1 MDFYVEMIG
10 KENMPSLCLQ
20 RLSSQAHTGQNC
32 RPRQRH
38 LGEAGHDC
46 NGRYRRHRRI
56 QSTMLLEAGPDSEA
70 RLGNH
75 FADVKACKHRK
86 KIVD

>member
-10 KENMPSLCLQ
+10 MENVPSLRPQTLT
-20 RLSSQAHTGQNC
+20 SQAHTGQNR

-38 LGEAGHDC
+38 LGQAGHDC

-56 QSTMLLEAGPDSEA
+56 ENTMFMEAGPDSDA
-70 RLGNH
+70 RLGNA

-86 KIVD
+86 KA

>member
-1 MDFYVEMIG
+1 LG
-10 KENMPSLCLQ
+10 K
-20 RLSSQAHTGQNC
+20 
-32 RPRQRH
+32 
-38 LGEAGHDC
+38 AGYDC

-56 QSTMLLEAGPDSEA
+56 ENTMFMEAGPDSDA

-86 KIVD
+86 KA